1 MEITTTNRM
10 SMKYYAAICVH
21 IFLLTALLG
30 INSQNAIAQTATQY
44 SFTAFSSPYNQLYGT
59 AGVTNLS
66 SMQGDDFIS
75 VSVPIGFTFY
85 FCGTPYTTVTGLAN
99 GLMTFGFTPAGN
111 GCCAPQVTSAGYQP
125 GVFCLW
131 ADQYGGLSPGSANY
145 ITTGTP
151 GSRVFTLEWY
161 KWGSYNGVV
170 TSYSESNEY
179 SCQVILYEGTNKI
192 QVAFRQ
198 EPSASSYGPS
208 SSVGIGN
215 SVTDFQTVSNYSAS
229 PVSSNAF
236 NQVSGLPATDQV
248 YEWDP
253 PICNAAPTAPTLT
266 TVSTVVC
273 AGASTTLNATT
284 TLAGIGGITYQ
295 WQSAPTAAGPWTP
308 IPGAN
313 ALSYTTPN
321 LLNTTYYRIT
331 DTCNFTVPHLGTA
344 SNVCAISV
352 VSTSIPYIQNFDFA
366 SNPGLTNYG
375 IPACMQSNYNPA
387 TAGTQTILS
396 EGFDGVTFPPA
407 GWITG
412 PSNPASAGN
421 PTCPSAWPLVR
432 VVSFSSGGMTT
443 QFGCSASNPG
453 AVTTHNSSAGMIGF
467 DPWFISSSRY
477 GTIISPAVNFAAYAG
492 GSNYRVNFYNY
503 GVTSGDTWSVY
514 INNTQSFT
522 GATLLGTVGSSAGTW
537 IANSI
542 TIPPSFL
549 TGTAYF
555 IIQATSAFGDD
566 IFLDD
571 FSITYTAVPRTMWG
585 QLGPNMYKAADGTT
599 LPWCVYASDTSGVT
613 ATNGKQDYITTPA
626 LPLVQGVT
634 YRVKFGYARGAS
646 NWTNNTGTP
655 PNNENLYLMVGTTNP
670 VTTSAT
676 NPLAAFPNGQIW
688 GTSITSNTPT
698 YTTGNNITYTS
709 PSTGAYFFSWI
720 DNTPHSGLTTTP
732 NGTVALDS
740 IRIDSVGCTLA
751 AIMTQPAATTTV
763 CSGFPVTFSVTAS
776 GYGLTY
782 QWFKNGNSI
791 SGATASSYTI
801 AAASVSD
808 AGNYTVSVNG
818 ACGGPN
824 GVVSNIANLVVN
836 VSPVANITAGGSL
849 IICPTTTVNLTASAG
864 AGYSYQWYNG
874 TGPISGAN
882 TPTYAAG
889 AADFYHVVVTNSNGC
904 YTTSSNVAVTVLP
917 APPAVASP
925 VGATTVCQGTCVT
938 INANTGASL
947 TYQWQNNGVNIPGA
961 VNSTY
966 NACSAGVYTVTVTGA
981 NGCFATSPVSVPIV
995 VNPLPPSGVASS
1007 GPDTFCQNQSVT
1019 LTTPLS
1025 TGVTYQWYRGATSL
1039 NGQTTNTY
1047 IATQTGAY
1055 TLKVTNTTSGCFSTS
1070 PVTTVLVNTPAAT
1083 IAAPTTSLCAG
1094 NSVTLVANTGAGL
1107 TYQWNVNG
1115 YPITGAT
1122 DSIYS
1127 TSTPGN
1133 YTVTVTSTV
1142 GAYSCSNTSVPP
1154 VQLLSYSPPPAFI
1167 VTLAPTTFCA
1177 GNSLIL
1183 YADTGTGYTYQWMLN
1198 GVNIPQATAPTLT
1211 ASSSGNYSVTITNAF
1226 GCFGTSPATTVTVVP
1241 LPTPTV
1247 ATSGTTQLCPG
1258 GNVTLSTSTGPGLSY
1273 QWYNGVSPIP
1283 GATFPV
1289 YVTSSTANY
1298 TVIVTNSTGCQG
1310 TSPAVSVVMNP
1321 NPPAGITSNGPTGI
1335 CSGSNVILSAPAGYS
1350 YQWKYNG
1357 NAISGATS
1365 QNYTASSAGNYTVTV
1380 TSTAGCTSTTATATT
1395 VSVYPLPVSVV
1406 TTVGPSSVCDG
1417 GTVSLQAN
1425 TGTGLNYQWSNNGVA
1440 ISGATTSNYTASVSG
1455 SYTVTVTDANNCNKT
1470 SVPVQVSVYPIPAAG
1485 LIPPGD
1491 TGFCQG
1497 SSITL
1502 TAVGGAGYNYQWLK
1516 NGVNIAGA
1524 NTMTYQANQPGSYS
1538 VQITANICSSVSP
1551 SKNVSVYALP
1561 VDTASLLGSTPIC
1574 VNDSVKLQAYGGNGY
1589 TYQWMK
1595 NGAAITGATQSSYW
1609 VKDAAVYTVLITS
1622 NYGCA
1627 ITTQTIPVTSFPPPN
1642 PLIVASGLTLQTG
1655 NFITYQW
1662 YYGGMAASNKIAGA
1676 VNSSYIAG
1684 QSGDYYV
1691 FVKDNYGCTQFSPK
1705 YTVGNLGVGQAGN
1718 GSSDVKIYPNPATS
1732 IVYIESPVKVNVKV
1746 SGIEGKMLMEE
1757 KEVKHID
1764 ISGLPNGVY
1773 MISVYDEQN
1782 HLLKVDRLLKAG
1794 Q

>member
-1 MEITTTNRM
+1 MRRNFTHLLKLCFNSTMMCLLFAVQAKAQYCTVSSELGD
-10 SMKYYAAICVH
+10 YYGELH
-21 IFLLTALLG
+21 D
-30 INSQNAIAQTATQY
+30 Y
-44 SFTAFSSPYNQLYGT
+44 SFTTSGASININWNPGATYPNGLPQMTNYFPPSYTCCVAGEGYYYATGNPCVATPGTTVNFTIVTNAYSSSWPCYHSLYVDLNSNGNFTDIGEAVYNPSTYNSSQATLTGSFTIPASATPGLTRMRLIDAYYGYGNATSCWCYVPNYIGSSYYDVFIDFPLIIQSPCTGTPAACSITNAAAGTQCSGYTTTLVGSDPNIASTGIVYQWQSSP
-59 AGVTNLS
+59 
-66 SMQGDDFIS
+66 
-75 VSVPIGFTFY
+75 
-85 FCGTPYTTVTGLAN
+85 TGLAN
-99 GLMTFGFTPAGN
+99 
-111 GCCAPQVTSAGYQP
+111 S
-125 GVFCLW
+125 W
-131 ADQYGGLSPGSANY
+131 
-145 ITTGTP
+145 
-151 GSRVFTLEWY
+151 
-161 KWGSYNGVV
+161 
-170 TSYSESNEY
+170 
-179 SCQVILYEGTNKI
+179 TN
-192 QVAFRQ
+192 
-198 EPSASSYGPS
+198 
-208 SSVGIGN
+208 
-215 SVTDFQTVSNYSAS
+215 
-229 PVSSNAF
+229 
-236 NQVSGLPATDQV
+236 
-248 YEWDP
+248 
-253 PICNAAPTAPTLT
+253 
-266 TVSTVVC
+266 
-273 AGASTTLNATT
+273 
-284 TLAGIGGITYQ
+284 
-295 WQSAPTAAGPWTP
+295 
-308 IPGAN
+308 IPGATS
-313 ALSYTTPN
+313 LSYTTPV
-321 LLNTTYYRIT
+321 LLSNIYYRLLDSCTNSSAPAAASATYPILIT
-331 DTCNFTVPHLGTA
+331 GY
-344 SNVCAISV
+344 SM
-352 VSTSIPYIQNFDFA
+352 PYIQNFDIGA
-366 SNPGLTNYG
+366 PQNAGLVNYG
-375 IPACMQSNYNPA
+375 IPPCMQRNSL
-387 TAGTQTILS
+387 TAGTATLMS
-396 EGFDGVTFPPA
+396 ESFDGTTFPPA
-407 GWITG
+407 GWNNSTYSG
-412 PSNPASAGN
+412 TNAYSCSALL
-421 PTCPSAWPLVR
+421 PWVR
-432 VVSFSSGGMTT
+432 NTSFSSNGMYYQYCTNTT
-443 QFGCSASNPG
+443 SLLSSVSTHSGLGMAGYDNWWNYSGSYANL
-453 AVTTHNSSAGMIGF
+453 VT
-467 DPWFISSSRY
+467 
-477 GTIISPAVNFAAYAG
+477 PAQNFAATGGTQFKVSFYALCG
-492 GSNYRVNFYNY
+492 TSDVLNIYYNTSPTLTGATAIATSVTAPSSWTNYTYSLPASLNNL
-503 GVTSGDTWSVY
+503 TSVY
-514 INNTQSFT
+514 I
-522 GATLLGTVGSSAGTW
+522 
-537 IANSI
+537 
-542 TIPPSFL
+542 
-549 TGTAYF
+549 
-555 IIQATSAFGDD
+555 IIQAVSSYGYDMFV
-566 IFLDD
+566 DD
-571 FSITYTAVPRTMWG
+571 FSITYTAPGTRWG
-585 QLGPNMYKAADGTT
+585 HLGPNMYKAADGTI
-599 LPWCVYASDTSGVT
+599 LPWCVYASDTSG
-613 ATNGKQDYITTPA
+613 NSLGKLDYITTPG
-626 LPLVQGVT
+626 LPLTQGIT
-634 YRVKFGYARGAS
+634 YRVRFGYARGAS
-646 NWTNNTGTP
+646 NWATNTGTP
-655 PNNENLYLMVGTTNP
+655 PNNENLYLMVGQTNP
-670 VTTSAT
+670 GTTSTT
-676 NPLAAFPNGQIW
+676 NPLAAFPNAQLWSTTI
-688 GTSITSNTPT
+688 SSNSPVPT
-698 YTTGNNITYTS
+698 TANNITYTA
-709 PSTGAYFFSWI
+709 PNTGGYFFSWI
-720 DNTPHSGLTTTP
+720 DNTPHSGLASTA

-740 IRIDSVGCTLA
+740 IRIDSVGCTPA
-751 AIMTQPAATTTV
+751 AIVAQPAATTTV
-763 CSGFPVTFSVTAS
+763 CSGFPVTFSVIGS

-782 QWFKNGNSI
+782 QWYKNGSPI

-801 AAASVSD
+801 ANTSLTD
-808 AGNYTVSVNG
+808 AGNYTVSVTG
-818 ACGGPN
+818 ACGG
-824 GVVSNIANLVVN
+824 SNSVLSNVAALTVN
-836 VSPVANITAGGSL
+836 PSPPASITAGGSL
-849 IICPTTTVNLTASAG
+849 VICPSTTVNLIANAG
-864 AGYSYQWYNG
+864 AGYTYQWLNAA
-874 TGPISGAN
+874 GPIAGA
-882 TPTYAAG
+882 TSATYAAG
-889 AADFYHVVVTNSNGC
+889 AADQYRVKVTATGGC
-904 YTTSSNVAVTVLP
+904 YTTSAPTTVIVIP
-917 APPAVASP
+917 APPAVATP
-925 VGATTVCQGTCVT
+925 VGSSTTLCQGNCLT
-938 INANTGASL
+938 INANTGTGL
-947 TYQWQNNGVNIPGA
+947 TYQWQNNGVNISGA
-961 VNSTY
+961 TSSTY
-966 NACSAGVYTVTVTGA
+966 VTCVAGSYGVVVTNS
-981 NGCFATSPVSVPIV
+981 NGCSATSPVLVPVV
-995 VNPLPPSGVASS
+995 VNPLPTSTVNSS

-1025 TGVTYQWYRGATSL
+1025 GGVTYQWYKNNVALT
-1039 NGQTTNTY
+1039 GQTTNTY

-1055 TLKVTNTTSGCFSTS
+1055 TMKVTNTSTGCFSTS
-1070 PVTTVLVNTPAAT
+1070 PVTTVLLNNPQAT
-1083 IAAPTTSLCAG
+1083 VTAPTTSLCAG
-1094 NSVTLVANTGAGL
+1094 NSITLSANTGTGFA
-1107 TYQWNVNG
+1107 YQWNVNG
-1115 YPITGAT
+1115 YPISGAT
-1122 DSIYS
+1122 NS
-1127 TSTPGN
+1127 TYTTNSTGN

-1142 GAYSCSNTSVPP
+1142 GAYSCSNTSAPA
-1154 VQLLSYSPPPAFI
+1154 VQLLAYSPPPAYI
-1167 VTLAPTTFCA
+1167 VTFAPTTFCA
-1177 GNSLIL
+1177 GNTVVL